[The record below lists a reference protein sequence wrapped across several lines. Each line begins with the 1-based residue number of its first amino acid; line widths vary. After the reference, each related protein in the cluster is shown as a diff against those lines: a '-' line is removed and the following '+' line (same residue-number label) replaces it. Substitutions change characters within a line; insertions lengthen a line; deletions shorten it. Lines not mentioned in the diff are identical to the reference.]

1 MHGFTLNCID
11 TVNCVRENAQFNFE
25 ICTGALQFYYE
36 LYWSQCMV
44 LLSIVL
50 VPLHGFTV
58 NCVIE
63 NAQFYFEI
71 CIIGALQFYYELYGN
86 VLELLQVST
95 VNCIRATA

>member
-11 TVNCVRENAQFNFE
+11 TVNCVREHAQFNFE

-58 NCVIE
+58 NCVIYLTTGF
-63 NAQFYFEI
+63 N
-71 CIIGALQFYYELYGN
+71 CELY
-86 VLELLQVST
+86 
-95 VNCIRATA
+95 